1 MRFGSKKLTELVEL
15 IELIEMHEWFRFVS
29 VELTLIR
36 GEESGR
42 GGGAE
47 GGVDHR

>member
-1 MRFGSKKLTELVEL
+1 MKFGSKKLTKLA
-15 IELIEMHEWFRFVS
+15 ELIEMHEWFRFVS

-47 GGVDHR
+47 GSVDHR